1 MPPALETAAKPPVPE
16 ISLEAGASSN
26 AYGALFTAT
35 NLRAWGKKSALSLID
50 QGFTSGA
57 SFGVNIFLAR
67 LMPAEE
73 YGAFAVAFA
82 AFLFFSGFHNVL
94 LLEPMSVLGPARY
107 ADALPE
113 YFRKQLQVHTVL
125 VGALSAAVFVFGL
138 VLWRI
143 TPSSPLVGA
152 VIGGALALPFLL
164 LLWLVRRMCYV
175 VQRPAT
181 AALGSAFYLV
191 FVVGGLFLLWRLRL
205 LGSFTAFSLMAAG
218 SLFAAGVLAWRL
230 GLFAPG
236 SDAHGATSWRLALR
250 ENWGYGRWL
259 VGSIVLFSVSSQT
272 QMFLVA
278 GSLGLGAAGV
288 LRAMQIPSLAMAQV
302 VTAIGLLV
310 LPTLSYEFGRGAT
323 ERIRHKA
330 MLVSAGLF
338 VVTAGFAALLALEAR
353 RTGQLLFGG
362 KYEAYVWLMPLLA
375 LIPAVNGISAGYSM
389 ALRASQKP
397 RFDLISNLF
406 AAPVAVV
413 SAFVFMRIWGLAGAA
428 MSMLLS
434 YAVLSFVTIVF
445 FRKHEREEKIP
456 ADGASVLE

>member
-1 MPPALETAAKPPVPE
+1 MSTALETAAKPQVTEIPV
-16 ISLEAGASSN
+16 ASEVSSKTSSVV
-26 AYGALFTAT
+26 FTST
-35 NLRAWGKKSALSLID
+35 NLRAWGKKSVLSLID

-57 SFGVNIFLAR
+57 GFGVNIFLAR

-107 ADALPE
+107 ADRLTE
-113 YFRKQLQVHTVL
+113 YFRKQMLIHTVL
-125 VGALSAAVFVFGL
+125 VGALSAAVLAFGF
-138 VLWRI
+138 VLWRL
-143 TPSSPLVGA
+143 TPASSLVGA
-152 VIGGALALPFLL
+152 VVGGALALPFML

-175 VQRPAT
+175 VQRPAI
-181 AALGSAFYLV
+181 AAMGSAFYLV
-191 FVVGGLFLLWRLRL
+191 FVVAGLFSLSRFHL
-205 LGSFTAFSLMAAG
+205 LGSFAAFSLMGVGSLLAAG
-218 SLFAAGVLAWRL
+218 MLAWRL
-230 GLFAPG
+230 GLFARASAAEIP
-236 SDAHGATSWRLALR
+236 ASWRAALR
-250 ENWGYGRWL
+250 DNWTYGRWL
-259 VGSIVLFSVSSQT
+259 VGSILLFSVSSQT

-288 LRAMQIPSLAMAQV
+288 LRAMQIPSLAMTQV

-338 VVTAGFAALLALEAR
+338 IVTLAFAAVLALEAR
-353 RTGQLLFGG
+353 RTEHLLFGG
-362 KYEAYVWLMPLLA
+362 KYEATVWLMPLLA
-375 LIPAVNGISAGYSM
+375 LIPVVNGISTGYSM

-413 SAFVFMRIWGLAGAA
+413 SAFVFIRYWHLAGAA
-428 MSMLLS
+428 ASMLLS
-434 YAVLSFVTIVF
+434 YAVLSVVTIVF
-445 FRKHEREEKIP
+445 FRRHEREEEVS
-456 ADGASVLE
+456 AQAAGVLQ